1 MEEIVNRNILANSNP
16 KLWLGSDAQCLIGGP
31 RNTLLNRANSVIS
44 SVVPAAKPLGV
55 PIQNLGQ

>member
-1 MEEIVNRNILANSNP
+1 LANSNP